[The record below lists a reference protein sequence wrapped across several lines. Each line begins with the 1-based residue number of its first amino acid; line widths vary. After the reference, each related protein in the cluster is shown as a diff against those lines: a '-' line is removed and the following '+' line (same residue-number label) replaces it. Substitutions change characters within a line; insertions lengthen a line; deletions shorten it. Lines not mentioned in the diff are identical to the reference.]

1 MVCARRILLSI
12 AAATAVSGCG
22 ARGDR
27 VVDGSARSRAA
38 DIALAA
44 ESRLVSARVS
54 QGATLASMLRGCDV
68 AESEVAGVVEQ
79 ASTVFDPRKVR
90 SGQPFLVETR
100 PDGSLRRFEYEIDG
114 DRVLRVKRDEG
125 GLEASLAPIPKTRQV
140 QVIHGR
146 IDRDAPSLFA
156 AMDEAGESI
165 DLSLALAGIFGGE
178 IDFNTDLQPGDQ
190 FTLLVEK
197 QYRTDDDAAFAGY
210 GPILAAE
217 FDNDGRRVRA
227 VRFTPPGGAPGYY
240 DERGV
245 SMRRFFLRSPLKFE
259 PVITSPF
266 SRSRFHPIL
275 REYRAHLGID
285 YRAPT
290 GAPVVAV
297 ADGIVVEAGMSGGA
311 GRLVHLRHANHLESE
326 YLHLSAITVHAGQH
340 VRQGDLIGRVGS
352 SGLATGPHLDYR
364 VKRDGVFVNPL
375 SAQHDLPPA
384 DPIAAAQLSQFVTAR
399 DDAFARLASPPAV
412 QTAASRTDSG
422 SPH

>member
-1 MVCARRILLSI
+1 LRIPILLSI
-12 AAATAVSGCG
+12 VAAAAVNACG
-22 ARGDR
+22 
-27 VVDGSARSRAA
+27 GSAAPPAREVVRGRAA
-38 DIALAA
+38 DVVLAA
-44 ESRLVSARVS
+44 ESQIVSSRVAP
-54 QGATLASMLRGCDV
+54 GATLASLLRGGDVSPLDV
-68 AESEVAGVVEQ
+68 AAIIEQ
-79 ASTVFDPRKVR
+79 ARTVFDPRKVR
-90 SGQPFLVETR
+90 TGQPYVIDTR

-114 DRVLRVKRDEG
+114 DRVLRVTGRDG
-125 GLEASLAPIPKTRQV
+125 ALEASLAPIPKTRQV
-140 QVIHGR
+140 QIVRGR

-165 DLSLALAGIFGGE
+165 DLSLALANIFGGE
-178 IDFNTDLQPGDQ
+178 IDFSTDLQAGDR

-227 VRFTPPGGAPGYY
+227 VRYTPPGGAPGYY

-259 PVITSPF
+259 PVITSGF

-275 REYRAHLGID
+275 REYRPHLGID

-297 ADGIVVEAGMSGGA
+297 ADGVVVEAGMSGGA

-326 YLHLSAITVHAGQH
+326 YLHLSAIAVHAGQH
-340 VRQGDLIGRVGS
+340 VHQGDLIGRVGS

-364 VKRDGVFVNPL
+364 VKRDGAFVNPL
-375 SAQHDLPPA
+375 SAQRDLPPV
-384 DPIAAAQLSQFVTAR
+384 DPISPAQMPQFVAAR
-399 DDAFARLASPPAV
+399 DDAFGRLSAGAV
-412 QTAASRTDSG
+412 MQTAATRSDGGTQR
-422 SPH
+422 

>member
-1 MVCARRILLSI
+1 VRIPILLSI
-12 AAATAVSGCG
+12 VAAAGVTACG
-22 ARGDR
+22 GRAAAPAAEIVRG
-27 VVDGSARSRAA
+27 RAA
-38 DIALAA
+38 DVVLAT
-44 ESRLVSARVS
+44 ESRIVSSRVMP
-54 QGATLASMLRGCDV
+54 GATLASMLRGSDVSTADV
-68 AESEVAGVVEQ
+68 AGIVEQ
-79 ASTVFDPRKVR
+79 ARALFDPRNVR
-90 SGQPFLVETR
+90 SGQPYVIETR

-114 DRVLRVKRDEG
+114 DRVLRVTRRGGVLEG
-125 GLEASLAPIPKTRQV
+125 SVSPIPKTRQV
-140 QVIHGR
+140 QVVRGR

-156 AMDEAGESI
+156 AMDDAGESI
-165 DLSLALAGIFGGE
+165 DLSLGLANIFGGE
-178 IDFNTDLQPGDQ
+178 IDFSTDLQLGDQ

-227 VRFTPPGGAPGYY
+227 VRYMPPGGAPGYY
-240 DERGV
+240 DEHGV

-259 PVITSPF
+259 PVITSGF

-297 ADGIVVEAGMSGGA
+297 ADGVVVEAGMSGGA
-311 GRLVHLRHANHLESE
+311 GRLIHLRHANHLESE
-326 YLHLSAITVHAGQH
+326 YLHLSAIAVHAGQH
-340 VRQGDLIGRVGS
+340 VHQGDLIGRVGS

-375 SAQHDLPPA
+375 SAQRDLPPV
-384 DPIAAAQLSQFVTAR
+384 DPISAAQMPQFVAAR
-399 DDAFARLASPPAV
+399 DAAFGRLSAGPVV
-412 QTAASRTDSG
+412 QTAASRPDSG
-422 SPH
+422 PQD